1 MERRSLEIYM
11 KELANSKPLAPEEE
25 LELLIR
31 AKKGDEKARERI
43 IISNLRFVITVA
55 KDYISAGMPLEDLIS
70 AGNLGLMKAIEKFD
84 LSKNVKFISYAVW
97 WIRAIILKEINENLN
112 IVKFPASTYTTMVK
126 KNKEVDRLISEHLNG
141 QDIEFDAIDL
151 SYPVNSD
158 YKLYISLNST
168 YEHPKSGRE
177 IEMEDLI
184 EDADANF
191 AERIDNIENLKSLT
205 EQVLSSLSV
214 REREILKMYFGIDY
228 PNPISI
234 DSIAKIFSV
243 TQERVRQLVYNSL
256 AVLRKQYNS
265 TGNKATSRLQY

>member
-31 AKKGDEKARERI
+31 AKEGDEKARERI
-43 IISNLRFVITVA
+43 ITSNLRFVITVA

-112 IVKFPASTYTTMVK
+112 IVKFPASTYATMVK
-126 KNKEVDRLISEHLNG
+126 KNKEVDKLISEHLNG
-141 QDIEFDAIDL
+141 QDIEFDSIDL
-151 SYPVNSD
+151 NYPVNSD

-265 TGNKATSRLQY
+265 TGNKTTSRLQY

>member
-151 SYPVNSD
+151 NYPVNSD

>member
-43 IISNLRFVITVA
+43 ITSNLRFVITVA

-112 IVKFPASTYTTMVK
+112 IVKFPASTYATIVK
-126 KNKEVDRLISEHLNG
+126 KNKEVDKLISEHLNG
-141 QDIEFDAIDL
+141 QDIEFDIIDL
-151 SYPVNSD
+151 NYPVNSD

-191 AERIDNIENLKSLT
+191 AERIDNIENLKNLAEQILTSLG
-205 EQVLSSLSV
+205 V

-228 PNPISI
+228 PNPVGI

-265 TGNKATSRLQY
+265 TGNKMTSRLQY